1 MSSDISTEVVRAA
14 TGRDVLA
21 SLAALDPLPR
31 RASTNPELEFAAF
44 KTALEGRQVGQIVVA
59 HVDLTAAVRAIMQG
73 SLGHAYHPSPAELR
87 MQCDAKRDERLAEI
101 ATAVRRRAAEEEHAS
116 YRSTLTKTP
125 EARERVAS
133 TYAKFCEA
141 SAKASLELAT
151 KNFHSQPRQALLS
164 PLPVDAHLPL
174 RQVGEATPPIAKA
187 AGPPDP
193 KTACGAAEP
202 GSAPV

>member
-14 TGRDVLA
+14 TGRDLLA

-31 RASTNPELEFAAF
+31 RASTNPELEFATF

-59 HVDLTAAVRAIMQG
+59 YVDLMAAVRAIVQG
-73 SLGHAYHPSPAELR
+73 ALGHAYHPSPAELR

-101 ATAVRRRAAEEEHAS
+101 ATAARRRAAEEDQAS
-116 YRSTLTKTP
+116 YRSTSPKTP

-133 TYAKFCEA
+133 TYAKFCKA
-141 SAKASLELAT
+141 SAQASLELAT

-164 PLPVDAHLPL
+164 PLPADVSLPL
-174 RQVGEATPPIAKA
+174 RQVGEAAAPITKA
-187 AGPPDP
+187 VGPPDP
-193 KTACGAAEP
+193 KTVCGTAKP